1 MKLNHME
8 KLPGEGAT
16 EYALRT
22 LRSNIL
28 HLSLEPG
35 ERISVAEISQ
45 EMNISR
51 TPVQNA
57 FTRLSEEAMLKII
70 PQSGTYVSM
79 IDMKRV
85 YESVCL
91 RNLMDQTV
99 LYRLCESGI
108 TPKELY
114 MLKANLNEQDFYSSQ
129 GDFIKSLA
137 LDTQFHQLFYQLCHM
152 DSIYNA
158 MQTIAADQCRVRM
171 LKLMCKLRN
180 KTTEQEHLEMLEAIK
195 NRDVAQSHAIASRHL
210 EGFAVDLESVH
221 AQYSSYFSN
230 WEQYGPEKFLFRSEE
245 FRNLI

>member
-1 MKLNHME
+1 MKLKHLE
-8 KLPGEGAT
+8 KLPGEGVT
-16 EYALRT
+16 EYALRV

-35 ERISVAEISQ
+35 ERISVAEISR

-57 FTRLSEEAMLKII
+57 FTRLSEEAMLEIF

-99 LYRLCESGI
+99 LCRLCEHGI
-108 TPKELY
+108 TPKDLY
-114 MLKANLNEQDFYSSQ
+114 LLEANLKEQDFYTGQ
-129 GDFIKSLA
+129 GDFVKSLE
-137 LDTQFHQLFYQLCHM
+137 LDTKFHETFYQLCHM
-152 DSIYNA
+152 ESIYNA
-158 MQTIAADQCRVRM
+158 MQTIAVDQCRVRM
-171 LKLMCKLRN
+171 LKLLCKLRS
-180 KTTEQEHLEMLEAIK
+180 KTTEQEHMEMLEAIK
-195 NRDVAQSHAIASRHL
+195 NLDVAQSHAIASRHL

-221 AQYSSYFSN
+221 AQYSHYFSN
-230 WEQYGPEKFLFRSEE
+230 WEQYGPEKFLFRNES
-245 FRNLI
+245 FRTII

>member
-1 MKLNHME
+1 MKLKHLE
-8 KLPGEGAT
+8 KLSGESVT
-16 EYALRT
+16 EYALRV

-28 HLSLEPG
+28 HLSLKPD
-35 ERISVAEISQ
+35 ERISVAEISR

-57 FTRLSEEAMLKII
+57 FTRLSEEAMLEIF

-108 TPKELY
+108 TPQELY
-114 MLKANLNEQDFYSSQ
+114 LLKANLNEQEFYMHQ
-129 GDFIKSLA
+129 GDLVKSLE
-137 LDTQFHQLFYQLCHM
+137 LDTKFHETFYRLCHM
-152 DSIYNA
+152 ESVYNA

-171 LKLMCKLRN
+171 LKLLCQLRSA
-180 KTTEQEHLEMLEAIK
+180 TTVQEHMQMLEAIE
-195 NRDVAQSHAIASRHL
+195 NLDVAKSHAIASRHL
-210 EGFAVDLESVH
+210 QGFAVDLEGVY
-221 AQYSSYFSN
+221 AQYSHYFSN

-245 FRNLI
+245 FYNLI